1 MYLENSIRKALPG
14 APALASIT
22 FSVILLIILDIAG
35 CYFGRILVRSSD
47 TVPLRRFFFFGA
59 AVCVCV
65 CIADEFVSKRVL
77 MDGCLAVQR
86 LLGGRLSRCLPSFLP
101 SFLPGL
107 LILIYLALRR
117 WEAFAFFFFFSS
129 PPRLS

>member
-1 MYLENSIRKALPG
+1 M
-14 APALASIT
+14 
-22 FSVILLIILDIAG
+22 
-35 CYFGRILVRSSD
+35 
-47 TVPLRRFFFFGA
+47 
-59 AVCVCV
+59 CVCV

-117 WEAFAFFFFFSS
+117 WEAFAFFFFFLLPLVYHKKISQSHAHLKSS
-129 PPRLS
+129 TIQGRVGGMEIGRIL